1 MNDSPH
7 KRNKK
12 FLISTLMIIA
22 AAALSSNFTILKLLQ
37 QENFSTSDVTSN
49 PHFDEPSSEQNGL
62 NYNICPSALRL
73 FDNRTE
79 LINVIEKQIHFHRKG
94 GNLASIEEYLNKH
107 MQNTVDRLGVE
118 FIPEGETLP
127 VNDSIKYLQD
137 YYKSHQVKR
146 GGYGQPLPGK
156 LRGENVD
163 KVLFEKR
170 WFDVIEPYTSER
182 YRASMGHVGPS
193 CSNLVHFAEGSYEE
207 KLFCVDAVKD
217 TVSNDNTDGE
227 AGNPETDSTTCSI
240 FSIGSNDEWG
250 FENEVIKKLPHCVTH
265 TFDCT
270 LKDNTP
276 RKKPLSDNVQF
287 HPYCIGS
294 GNAQPPYMNYEQLFN
309 ETGSAS
315 PPKLLKMDVEG
326 FEFDTILNSV
336 LAASNKIYPEQIMME
351 VHWATRMVDI
361 PWMFRNREAAEVAL
375 FFGSLFNHGGYIP
388 VLTKFFDPY
397 CGPCMEVLMIRVLCD

>member
-1 MNDSPH
+1 
-7 KRNKK
+7 
-12 FLISTLMIIA
+12 
-22 AAALSSNFTILKLLQ
+22 
-37 QENFSTSDVTSN
+37 
-49 PHFDEPSSEQNGL
+49 
-62 NYNICPSALRL
+62 
-73 FDNRTE
+73 
-79 LINVIEKQIHFHRKG
+79 
-94 GNLASIEEYLNKH
+94 
-107 MQNTVDRLGVE
+107 MQNTVDLLGVD
-118 FIPEGETLP
+118 FIPDGETLP
-127 VNDSIKYLQD
+127 VNNSIQYLQD
-137 YYKSHQVKR
+137 YYKNHLVKR

-156 LRGENVD
+156 LRGENVN

-207 KLFCVDAVKD
+207 KLFCVDAVKYTSAKNYAD
-217 TVSNDNTDGE
+217 SDADAE
-227 AGNPETDSTTCSI
+227 AGDAGNHGPACSI

-250 FENEVIKKLPHCVTH
+250 FENEVIEKIPNCITH

-294 GNAQPPYMNYEQLFN
+294 GNVQLPYMTYEQLFH
-309 ETGSAS
+309 ETGSPS

-336 LAASNKIYPEQIMME
+336 LAASNDIYPEQIMME

-361 PWMFRNREAAEVAL
+361 PWMFRNREAAEISL

-397 CGPCMEVLMIRVLCD
+397 CAPCMEVLMIRALCD